1 MKKLITFLTL
11 GLLLIAGPL
20 GSATLEGVS
29 ITGVSVNIST
39 PVHHWPL
46 AGDLIDRTG
55 TTTGSTTFAGTNR
68 TYVDS
73 VTGLVTTAGANVPR
87 FESVGGYKAVLI
99 EPAGTNLCTDSE
111 AFRAAISGWLNQNG
125 TVTDNVVAAPDGNT
139 TADKIVEANDIGQ
152 SHYIRDTIAK
162 ASFTDNASVTFSVYL
177 KPAERTFAR
186 IRFRLKD
193 GNYREA
199 YFNLS
204 TGAMS
209 GTEDASSYGSEQIGS
224 SEWWRYWITHN
235 IGNGA
240 NDPMFF
246 VYLAEADND
255 VIYNG
260 DGSSGIYV
268 WGAMVQESPVP
279 TSYVAT
285 SGATVTRATE
295 SGEPHFTLPAG
306 LFDAEGTAIVWWRP
320 GWDTQSIA
328 AHSGIIAISNV
339 STSLF
344 YAHLSLNSIFSRDG
358 FNSASRSLSFS
369 ADTWYKLII
378 KWGYLVEGTKKFRVG
393 IDSESGVSWGTE
405 ANFDGSYTL
414 GANIRLGYTPF
425 SRMHLRQLYLFPKV
439 LSDDQ
444 INNWDGTKQN
454 STNWIRES

>member
-99 EPAGTNLCTDSE
+99 EPAGTNLVTHSHE
-111 AFRAAISGWLNQNG
+111 FRAAISGWLNQNC
-125 TVTDNVVAAPDGNT
+125 TITDNAIAAPDGNT
-139 TADKIVEANDIGQ
+139 TADKIVEANDSGQ

-162 ASFTDNASVTFSVYL
+162 ESFTDNASVTFSVYL
-177 KPAERTFAR
+177 KPAGRTFAR

-193 GNYREA
+193 GNYKEA

-209 GTEDASSYGSEQIGS
+209 GTADADSYGSESMGNG
-224 SEWWRYWITHN
+224 WWRYWITHD

-260 DGSSGIYV
+260 DGSSGIYI

-279 TSYVAT
+279 TSLVET
-285 SGATVTRATE
+285 SGATATRLTE
-295 SGEPHFTLPAG
+295 SGYPSFTLPVG
-306 LFDAEGTAIVWWRP
+306 LFDDKGTAIVWWRP
-320 GWDTQSIA
+320 GFGSSA
-328 AHSGIIAISNV
+328 LLGVNSGI
-339 STSLF
+339 
-344 YAHLSLNSIFSRDG
+344 LSSRDNPMSIIFNNPNLTLEIRG
-358 FNSASRSLSFS
+358 FDGINVTFSALSYV
-369 ADTWYKLII
+369 ADTWYKLIV
-378 KWGYLVEGTKKFRVG
+378 KWGYLVAGVEKFRVG
-393 IDSESGVSWGTE
+393 VDSGSGVSWGTE
-405 ANFDGSYTL
+405 GTFDGSYTL
-414 GANIRLGYTPF
+414 GTHIRLGYDLF
-425 SRMHLRQLYLFPKV
+425 SRMHLRELYLFPDV
-439 LSDDQ
+439 LSDAK
-444 INNWDGTKQN
+444 INDWGGTP
-454 STNWIRES
+454 